1 MDHRDGNFTK
11 MDYAKHLAASL
22 GWLAHAQGDSF
33 GLYIFRG
40 GELFSLPSRKD
51 PQHLA
56 RFFYQ
61 LEHIQPAGSMGNPT
75 QYKHI
80 FTRYQ
85 NRALPIFIPL
95 TSNHAPNI
103 NLPP

>member
-1 MDHRDGNFTK
+1 

-40 GELFSLPSRKD
+40 GELFSLPSPKD

-75 QYKHI
+75 QYKNI
-80 FTRYQ
+80 FTGDQ
-85 NRALPIFIPL
+85 KPEPL
-95 TSNHAPNI
+95 NFLTDIYHTDTKI
-103 NLPP
+103 NTLLYH